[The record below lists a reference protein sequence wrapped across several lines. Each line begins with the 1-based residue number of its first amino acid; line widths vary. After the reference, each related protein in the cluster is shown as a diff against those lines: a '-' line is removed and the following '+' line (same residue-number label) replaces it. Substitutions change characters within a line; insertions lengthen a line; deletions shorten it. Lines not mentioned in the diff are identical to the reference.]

1 MNKYHQILDKIVSEG
16 NLQENKKGKI
26 KYLLN
31 EKVELQ
37 AIDLLEILEGQQIA
51 RNKLKAELD
60 LFTLGVDRVK
70 EYNEVGVQWWDYCG
84 EYLVNSYPKY
94 FEHYLN

>member
-1 MNKYHQILDKIVSEG
+1 M
-16 NLQENKKGKI
+16 QENKKGKI

-94 FEHYLN
+94 FEHLPELTEKIKQGAEKL